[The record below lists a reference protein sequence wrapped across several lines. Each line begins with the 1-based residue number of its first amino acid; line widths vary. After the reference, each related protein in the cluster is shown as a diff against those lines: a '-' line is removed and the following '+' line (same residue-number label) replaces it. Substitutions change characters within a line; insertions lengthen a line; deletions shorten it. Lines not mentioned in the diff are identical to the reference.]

1 MVPSPKS
8 QLWVS
13 SGESASLAEAVNLT
27 LRPTAPEV
35 LSALTSAIG
44 EKPSSA
50 FSIRYSAE
58 FSSPWNQDRP

>member
-1 MVPSPKS
+1 VRF
-8 QLWVS
+8 
-13 SGESASLAEAVNLT
+13 GESASLAEPVNLT
-27 LRPTAPEV
+27 FRPAAPDV

-58 FSSPWNQDRP
+58 CSSPWNQEMP